1 MNANEILRKELN
13 VKKIFVYLN
22 GLNPKQTIISSL
34 GRHISDQDWELAY
47 SLRDNIAKYL
57 PENTLAAKIMSERKM
72 DGFFTDKQI
81 WVIAY
86 ELMKNEDFLNE
97 LAEWMRPILVK
108 EMKAKENEKE
118 NRKKRNA
125 AIKAWK
131 EKKAA
136 QAAKANS
143 EKAQEE
149 PEKELNGIKKGDMVK
164 HKKFGTGMVMEVQE
178 GAFKVNFPM
187 FGPKVVAQD
196 WVTKE

>member
-13 VKKIFVYLN
+13 VKKVFVYLN
-22 GLNPKQTIISSL
+22 GLNPMETIISSL
-34 GRHISDQDWELAY
+34 GRRISDQNWELAY

-57 PENTLAAKIMSERKM
+57 PENTLAAKIMAERKM

-108 EMKAKENEKE
+108 EMKARENERE

-136 QAAKANS
+136 QAAKAE
-143 EKAQEE
+143 EKKEE
-149 PEKELNGIKKGDMVK
+149 PAKELDGIKKGDMVE

-187 FGPKVVAQD
+187 FGPKMVEQD
-196 WVTKE
+196 SVTKK

>member
-13 VKKIFVYLN
+13 VKKVFVYLN
-22 GLNPKQTIISSL
+22 GLNPTQTIISSL
-34 GRHISDQDWELAY
+34 GRRISDQEWELAY
-47 SLRDNIAKYL
+47 SLRDRIAKYL

-108 EMKAKENEKE
+108 EMKAKENERE

-136 QAAKANS
+136 QETKAE
-143 EKAQEE
+143 EKKEEE
-149 PEKELNGIKKGDMVK
+149 PAKELNGIKKGEMVE
-164 HKKFGTGMVMEVQE
+164 HKKFGIGEVKQ
-178 GAFKVNFPM
+178 VNEKSFVIDFPK
-187 FGPKVVAQD
+187 FGR
-196 WVTKE
+196 KEIAAYFFANK

>member
-13 VKKIFVYLN
+13 VKKVFVYLN
-22 GLNPKQTIISSL
+22 GLNPTETIISSI
-34 GRHISDQDWELAY
+34 GRHITDASWELAY
-47 SLRDNIAKYL
+47 SLRDRIAKYL
-57 PENTLAAKIMSERKM
+57 PENTLAAKIMNERKM
-72 DGFFTDKQI
+72 DGFFSEKQI

-136 QAAKANS
+136 QA
-143 EKAQEE
+143 EKAEDKKEEE
-149 PEKELNGIKKGDMVK
+149 PAKELNGIKKGDMVE
-164 HKKFGTGMVMEVQE
+164 HKKFGIGEVRDVTDK
-178 GAFKVNFPM
+178 GLVIDFKTAGRRAIAANF
-187 FGPKVVAQD
+187 
-196 WVTKE
+196 VTKK

>member
-13 VKKIFVYLN
+13 VKKVFVYLN
-22 GLNPKQTIISSL
+22 GLNPTETIISSL
-34 GRHISDQDWELAY
+34 GRRISDQNWELAY

-57 PENTLAAKIMSERKM
+57 PENTLAAKIMAERKM

-108 EMKAKENEKE
+108 EMKARENERE
-118 NRKKRNA
+118 NRKKRAA
-125 AIKAWK
+125 AIKAWN

-136 QAAKANS
+136 QAAKAE
-143 EKAQEE
+143 EKKEEE
-149 PEKELNGIKKGDMVK
+149 PAKELNGIKKGDMVE
-164 HKKFGTGMVMEVQE
+164 HKKFGIGEVKQ
-178 GAFKVNFPM
+178 VNEKSFVIDFPK
-187 FGPKVVAQD
+187 FGR
-196 WVTKE
+196 KEIAAYFFANK